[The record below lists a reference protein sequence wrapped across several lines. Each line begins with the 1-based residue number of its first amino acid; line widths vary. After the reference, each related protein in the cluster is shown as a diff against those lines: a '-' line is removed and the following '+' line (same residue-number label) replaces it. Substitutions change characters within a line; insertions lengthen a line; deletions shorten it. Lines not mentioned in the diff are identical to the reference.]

1 MKPSGPNSGKIP
13 NGKEVLTTGKK
24 KKLRQVASDESPL
37 CLSNDLRP
45 LSSVACLL
53 STSLLDRRS
62 TWRCCDRVLIFTLP
76 SFYHFLPYHSLIPPG
91 MKDLACE
98 FWRSI
103 GYLVSLPRDKK
114 GLSISS
120 TLFESLVVPNHLAR
134 PPLVFLV
141 RQTWL
146 PLANHLKF
154 FTPPKLRCV
163 RRDWNFGT
171 PWFNLILSTISRF
184 YSILSVCFFPPL
196 NTVIQTCYIYLSGI
210 QYIYIQILL

>member
-1 MKPSGPNSGKIP
+1 MKN
-13 NGKEVLTTGKK
+13 LTILYSCNRYCETFWTELRKDTERQGSSHHRKK
-24 KKLRQVASDESPL
+24 KKNLRQVASDESPL

-62 TWRCCDRVLIFTLP
+62 TYRCCDRVLIFTLP

-98 FWRSI
+98 FRRSI

-120 TLFESLVVPNHLAR
+120 TLFSGRLEPSCASSSRLSRTSNLTTTR
-134 PPLVFLV
+134 EPPQVLYSPKTTM
-141 RQTWL
+141 RSPWL
-146 PLANHLKF
+146 EFRDTMIQSHSKHNFAILFNFVCLLFSPLWI
-154 FTPPKLRCV
+154 P
-163 RRDWNFGT
+163 
-171 PWFNLILSTISRF
+171 
-184 YSILSVCFFPPL
+184 
-196 NTVIQTCYIYLSGI
+196 
-210 QYIYIQILL
+210 